1 MTDPFELF
9 VASLFSLLARNSS
22 QLEPKIFE
30 FGFKLSV
37 RYLKREVIKQSVFS
51 ENMASE
57 LVRSRAILRRTF

>member
-1 MTDPFELF
+1 MTYPFELF

-37 RYLKREVIKQSVFS
+37 RYLKREVSKQTVFS
-51 ENMASE
+51 ENMVSE
-57 LVRSRAILRRTF
+57 LVRSIAILRQTF